1 VKTLKQDRMTRFIR
15 GTGKTQ
21 SGWTDPERSG
31 EPLPQAV
38 RRKSAANELTEF
50 TKSFTA

>member
-1 VKTLKQDRMTRFIR
+1 VKTLKQDRMTGFTR